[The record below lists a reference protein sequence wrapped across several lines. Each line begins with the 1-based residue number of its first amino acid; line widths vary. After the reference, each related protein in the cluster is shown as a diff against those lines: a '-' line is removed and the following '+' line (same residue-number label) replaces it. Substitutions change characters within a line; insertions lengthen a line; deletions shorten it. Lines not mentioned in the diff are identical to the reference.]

1 MKHCALCFTLLFFLA
16 LVSGRASAQGL
27 ISLGIGADVLVPTG
41 TFGDAYSIG
50 YGVSA
55 RGEYTFL
62 PMVTGGV
69 SLGYNTF
76 SAKDVPAGYDKP
88 KFSGVPFRVYGKYF
102 FMPPHTPR
110 VYGMLEM
117 GLFFWSESVSLPA
130 YVVPGYGTIGGGTRS
145 DSGTNFNLA
154 PVVGVEIPA
163 GGNLMMD
170 LSARYDII
178 FTSGNSVGNFGIRAG
193 VQFPVGG

>member
-1 MKHCALCFTLLFFLA
+1 
-16 LVSGRASAQGL
+16 
-27 ISLGIGADVLVPTG
+27 
-41 TFGDAYSIG
+41 
-50 YGVSA
+50 
-55 RGEYTFL
+55 
-62 PMVTGGV
+62 
-69 SLGYNTF
+69 
-76 SAKDVPAGYDKP
+76 
-88 KFSGVPFRVYGKYF
+88 VYGKYF

-117 GLFFWSESVSLPA
+117 GLFFWSESVSLPT